1 MERWYTSRPKQG
13 GIEMIQ
19 QVIKDAQEVL
29 IKIDNVI
36 DDLEGGNNFSGI
48 LELQDL
54 LLEWNL
60 IGHNFATNGI
70 QDYVKSENVQ
80 EEK

>member
-1 MERWYTSRPKQG
+1 
-13 GIEMIQ
+13 MIQ
-19 QVIKDAQEVL
+19 QAIKDAQELL

-36 DDLEGGNNFSGI
+36 DDLEGENNFTGI

-60 IGHNFATNGI
+60 IAHNFATNGI